1 MTMELFMGLGRDFE
15 LEVAANWFDAV
26 PSLASIAA
34 VLLERL
40 DEAMD

>member
-1 MTMELFMGLGRDFE
+1 MGLGRDFE